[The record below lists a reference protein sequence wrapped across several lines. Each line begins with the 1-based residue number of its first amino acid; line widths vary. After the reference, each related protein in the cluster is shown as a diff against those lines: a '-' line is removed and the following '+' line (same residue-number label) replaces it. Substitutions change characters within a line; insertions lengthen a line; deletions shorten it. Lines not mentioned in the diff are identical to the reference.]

1 MQNCHPQTVRTLM
14 MAAGLVA
21 GSSAYA
27 APILAQTTEPG
38 SNDQSSVN
46 VKQQLEQAS
55 DLIAVS
61 KAVKA
66 KAILSQL
73 ATAPGVTFS
82 DTDRAQLATLL
93 KSAEARLK
101 LLSSTEISLQKADLA
116 LESGDLTLADQH
128 AKAVATSSKAS
139 ALDLKHADEITGAV
153 DGKRREIAAKAP
165 GAIRS
170 AVNLFD
176 SGKFLEAKAVLETIS
191 RSGVTLTPDQ
201 QQAVE
206 DYQGRILAL
215 AQTRGE
221 LFASAGMLQP
231 GVIKPLAPKTP
242 DPAPATP
249 VDPAPAPAAPAPAA
263 PAPAQPTATPA
274 AAPAADPVDEAK
286 KKAAAELLTKA
297 DAAFAAS
304 KWKEAHDSYT
314 EALRRFGPVL
324 TPEQTNSANANVAR
338 AAIEMR
344 KNVPAPS
351 SVLEDENR
359 RRTVRMQQFEAEFN
373 NALMEA
379 DNAIKSA
386 NTPYA
391 RELVA
396 QAALRLNENRTYM
409 SDPAYNEH
417 KKRVDTAEANLQAA
431 ELANRNAEAAARDK
445 ALQEAAAGAEKA
457 DKASKSQKIRESIDR
472 VRALQAE
479 RKYREALQVV
489 NQILFLDPLNPTGLL
504 LRDVLT
510 DMQVYSDYN
519 KGEDEIARSIQQ
531 LSLDNLGSLMVPH
544 AIVDYPKDWPSISA
558 LRTEALAYQES
569 PENRRVLATL
579 ENTRLPKVDFP
590 DTTVKAALEYLRT
603 VANLNMDVDWK
614 SLEAVGIQQDATVS
628 LSITN
633 PTLKTVLNRVLD
645 KVSNALDPNS
655 RAGWTVADG
664 VLQVASSDQLKRN
677 KLMIIYDVKD
687 LLFDVNNKTNVPE
700 FDLQQAF
707 QGSAGGG
714 GGGGGGQ
721 SPFQTQNNQ
730 NQDTQRPL
738 EERINDLRKIIVEQV
753 DRDGWSDNGG
763 DTGTIQPF
771 RDNLII
777 NTTPANHREVEGLLG
792 QLRRVRNMQINVEA
806 RFLTVS
812 QDFYEKIGFNANVYF
827 GAGSSQISTLRAAG
841 NYDVLPSDFFS
852 GGKYS
857 PPRTLGGGTQTLH
870 ILGANGLPI
879 PTVAE
884 GPAFP
889 YTVNPPVPTGF
900 SPVGAISNTST
911 LVNTLLGASTSKFG
925 TQPALGISGT
935 YLDDVQVDFL
945 VEATQ
950 SDKRSVSVNAP
961 RLTFSNGQYA
971 YVAVADQQAYV
982 SALRPAAGQGTIGLE
997 PQINFVNDGITLYV
1011 GGVILADR
1019 RYVQLDVK
1027 IVVSALKALISR
1039 DITAVA
1045 GGAGGGLGGGGGG
1058 TAGTVTGQIQLP
1070 EVVVQT
1076 VETTVTV
1083 PDQGTVLLGGQRL
1096 SKEVEAE
1103 SGVPV
1108 LSKIP
1113 ILNRFFSNRAMTREE
1128 FSLLMLIKPTVLIQD
1143 ETEDVAF
1150 PGLRD
1155 ALRTGGL

>member
-1 MQNCHPQTVRTLM
+1 
-14 MAAGLVA
+14 
-21 GSSAYA
+21 
-27 APILAQTTEPG
+27 
-38 SNDQSSVN
+38 
-46 VKQQLEQAS
+46 
-55 DLIAVS
+55 
-61 KAVKA
+61 
-66 KAILSQL
+66 
-73 ATAPGVTFS
+73 
-82 DTDRAQLATLL
+82 
-93 KSAEARLK
+93 
-101 LLSSTEISLQKADLA
+101 
-116 LESGDLTLADQH
+116 
-128 AKAVATSSKAS
+128 
-139 ALDLKHADEITGAV
+139 
-153 DGKRREIAAKAP
+153 
-165 GAIRS
+165 
-170 AVNLFD
+170 
-176 SGKFLEAKAVLETIS
+176 
-191 RSGVTLTPDQ
+191 
-201 QQAVE
+201 
-206 DYQGRILAL
+206 
-215 AQTRGE
+215 
-221 LFASAGMLQP
+221 AGMLQP
-231 GVIKPLAPKTP
+231 GVIKPLAPKAP
-242 DPAPATP
+242 DPAPAAP
-249 VDPAPAPAAPAPAA
+249 AEPAPAPAAPVPVAAAPVAEQPPAAPAA
-263 PAPAQPTATPA
+263 PAP
-274 AAPAADPVDEAK
+274 DPVDEAK

-297 DAAFAAS
+297 DASFAAK
-304 KWKEAHDSYT
+304 KWKEAHGAYT
-314 EALRRFGPVL
+314 EALGRFGPVL
-324 TPEQTNSANANVAR
+324 PPEQTASANSNLAR
-338 AAIEMR
+338 AAMEMR
-344 KNVPAPS
+344 QNVPPPS
-351 SVLEDENR
+351 PVLEDHIKGLN
-359 RRTVRMQQFEAEFN
+359 VQIQQFYAEFN

-379 DNAIKSA
+379 NNAIATSNTDKARGLVAMARLRLSEMRGKLSEPQVNELTKKVDAVSA
-386 NTPYA
+386 DLDKAIEVIRKAEADA
-391 RELVA
+391 REKSLA
-396 QAALRLNENRTYM
+396 SM
-409 SDPAYNEH
+409 SEDE
-417 KKRVDTAEANLQAA
+417 KR
-431 ELANRNAEAAARDK
+431 RDQQGK
-445 ALQEAAAGAEKA
+445 A
-457 DKASKSQKIRESIDR
+457 QKIRENIDR
-472 VRALQAE
+472 VRALQRE
-479 RKYREALQVV
+479 RKYSEALQVV
-489 NQILFLDPLNPTGLL
+489 GQILFLDPLNPSGLL
-504 LRDVLT
+504 LKDVLT
-510 DMQVYSDYN
+510 DMKVYSEYN
-519 KGEDEIARSIQQ
+519 KGEDAIGRSIQQ
-531 LSLDNLGSLMVPH
+531 LSLDNLGALMVPH
-544 AIVDYPKDWPSISA
+544 AIVDYPSDWPSISA
-558 LRTEALAYQES
+558 LRSEALAYQES

-664 VLQVASSDQLKRN
+664 VLQVASSDQLKRH

-687 LLFDVNNKTNVPE
+687 LLFDVTNKTNVPE

-714 GGGGGGQ
+714 GGGGGGGQ
-721 SPFQTQNNQ
+721 SPFNNQNNQ

-777 NTTPANHREVEGLLG
+777 NTTPANHRDVEGLLG

-827 GAGSSQISTLRAAG
+827 GANGSQFTTLRAAG

-857 PPRTLGGGTQTLH
+857 PPRTLPGGSQTLW

-879 PTVAE
+879 PTALQ
-884 GPAFP
+884 GPLFP
-889 YTVNPPVPTGF
+889 YTVNPPPPTGLG
-900 SPVGAISNTST
+900 PVGAISNSSS

-925 TQPALGISGT
+925 TQAALGISGT
-935 YLDDVQVDFL
+935 YLDDIQVDFL

-1045 GGAGGGLGGGGGG
+1045 GGAGGVGGGGGG
-1058 TAGTVTGQIQLP
+1058 APGTVTGQIQLP

-1143 ETEDVAF
+1143 ETEDTAF